1 MFAPDVWMINS
12 ERKLNFDMGEI
23 TKIKTANH
31 EEWLELR
38 SHYIGGSDAAAVVG
52 LNAFS
57 SPYSLW
63 AEKTGK
69 TPGFAGN
76 LATEVGAFLEEFVA
90 QKFTQETGKK
100 VRRVNQSFFNSD
112 YPFAIANIDRE
123 IVGEDAG
130 LEIKTTDSLNLKK
143 FSGGE
148 YPANYYVQCVHYM
161 AITGKKRWYLAVL
174 IGNRE
179 FKWFTIERDEA
190 EIAALMTAEA
200 EFWELVKTD
209 TPPAV
214 DGTAATT
221 EAIKTIYAESDDS
234 VCDLTAFSENLR
246 QYMAL
251 KKQIKELELL
261 AEEAANKIREFMGES
276 SGGECEGF
284 KVSWK
289 SQPRSTFDRKRF
301 ESENPDIDLSGYF
314 KESVALPFKVTEIKN

>member
-1 MFAPDVWMINS
+1 LI
-12 ERKLNFDMGEI
+12 FDMGEI
-23 TKIKTANH
+23 TKVKTANH
-31 EEWLELR
+31 EEWRELR

-52 LNAFS
+52 LNPYS

-63 AEKTGK
+63 AEKTGR

-76 LATEVGAFLEEFVA
+76 LATEVGTYLEEFVA
-90 QKFTQETGKK
+90 QKFAQETGKK
-100 VRRVNQSFFNSD
+100 VRKCNQSFLNSEF
-112 YPFAIANIDRE
+112 PFAIANIDRE
-123 IVGEDAG
+123 IIGEDAG

-179 FKWFTIERDEA
+179 FMWFVIERDDD

-209 TPPAV
+209 TPPAI
-214 DGTAATT
+214 DGTQATS
-221 EAIKTIYAESDDS
+221 EAIKTIYADSNDDS
-234 VCDLTAFSENLR
+234 VADLTAFSKNLR
-246 QYMAL
+246 QYMDL
-251 KKQIKELELL
+251 KSQIKELE
-261 AEEAANKIREFMGES
+261 AIADEAANKIKEFMGES
-276 SGGECEGF
+276 GCGECEGF

-289 SQPRSTFDRKRF
+289 SQIRRTFDRKRF
-301 ESENPDIDLSGYF
+301 ENEHPDLDLSGYF
-314 KESVALPFKVTEIKN
+314 KESASRPFKVAEIT

>member
-1 MFAPDVWMINS
+1 
-12 ERKLNFDMGEI
+12 MGEI

-52 LNAFS
+52 LNAYA

-69 TPGFAGN
+69 VPGFAGN

-90 QKFTQETGKK
+90 QKFAQVTGKK
-100 VRRVNQSFFNSD
+100 VRKHNQSFLNSQ

-130 LEIKTTDSLNLKK
+130 LEIKTTDTLNLKK
-143 FSGGE
+143 FKGGE
-148 YPANYYVQCVHYM
+148 YPANYYAQMVHYL
-161 AITGKKRWYLAVL
+161 AVTGKKRWYLAVL
-174 IGNRE
+174 IGNKE
-179 FKWFTIERDEA
+179 FKWFTLERDEA
-190 EIAALMTAEA
+190 EINALMTAEA
-200 EFWELVKTD
+200 AFWELVKTD

-221 EAIKTIYAESDDS
+221 ETLKTIYAESDDS
-234 VCDLTAFSENLR
+234 ICDLTAFSANLR
-246 QYMAL
+246 QYIAL
-251 KKQIKELELL
+251 KKQIKELETI
-261 AEEAANKIREFMGES
+261 AEEAANKIREFMGS
-276 SGGECEGF
+276 SGGGECEGF

-289 SQPRSTFDRKRF
+289 SQTRSTFDRKRF
-301 ESENPDIDLSGYF
+301 EMENPDVDLSGYF
-314 KESVALPFKVTEIKN
+314 KESVARPFKVTEIN